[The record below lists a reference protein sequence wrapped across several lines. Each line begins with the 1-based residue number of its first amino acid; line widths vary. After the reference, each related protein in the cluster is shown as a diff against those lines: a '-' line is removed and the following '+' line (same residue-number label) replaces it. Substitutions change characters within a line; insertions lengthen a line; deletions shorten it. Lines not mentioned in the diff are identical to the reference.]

1 MTKSILKS
9 LITTKKTTLLSYLP
23 ISFLNK
29 GKHVRIICTARSAQK
44 SDLLPAAQLLESW
57 GLKVSFGTTIGKME
71 HQFGGT
77 KKERLADLQQ
87 AIDDKDV
94 HAIWIARGGYGT
106 VQLIDEVHFS
116 AFAKAEPT
124 TIIGYS
130 DITLLHGKLQSEG
143 FSSIHSFMPLELK
156 NKPNTSIESLRKAL
170 FGEQLTVTIPNTF
183 ALKNQEL
190 KAPIVG
196 GNLSILY
203 SLLGSNS
210 FPETKD
216 QVLFIEDIDEYVYHL
231 ERIMYSL
238 KRAGKLKSLKA
249 LLVGGMTDMNDHETP
264 FGKNAVEI
272 IQSLTADYDYPVI
285 FNFPAGHIED
295 HRTIILGKEI
305 HIKITDQQINLT
317 Q

>member
-1 MTKSILKS
+1 MN
-9 LITTKKTTLLSYLP
+9 YLP
-23 ISFLNK
+23 ISHLSK

-57 GLKVSFGTTIGKME
+57 GLEVSFGSTIGKVE

-143 FSSIHSFMPLELK
+143 FSSIHSFMPLEFK
-156 NKPNTSIESLRKAL
+156 NKPSTSIESLRKAL
-170 FGEQLTVTIPNTF
+170 FGEKLTVTIPNTF

-216 QVLFIEDIDEYVYHL
+216 QVLFIEDIDEYVYHI
-231 ERIMYSL
+231 ERMMYSL
-238 KRAGKLKSLKA
+238 KRAGKLNNLKA

-272 IQSLTADYDYPVI
+272 IQSLTAEYDYPVI

-295 HRTIILGKEI
+295 HRTMILGKEI
-305 HIKITDQQINLT
+305 HIDINNQQIIFT